1 MTVTVTLLELIFLPV
16 SALNT
21 IQLNWITGC
30 WGWAPPSFLL
40 PSIMWYTNSHLHQ
53 ITLLDQSFL
62 LTLQP
67 SDAIISCFLST
78 FQLMHL
84 GSVFLQ
90 FVTHTTIM
98 CFPVAGLIATS
109 TNSFKMLYRDS
120 WTLSYIQATLNG

>member
-1 MTVTVTLLELIFLPV
+1 MVEKDLSQLKLYDCYGNPIGTHFPARQCTKYHSIELDYRVLRVAP
-16 SALNT
+16 
-21 IQLNWITGC
+21 
-30 WGWAPPSFLL
+30 PPSFLL

-62 LTLQP
+62 LALQP

-109 TNSFKMLYRDS
+109 TNSIKMY
-120 WTLSYIQATLNG
+120 GKP